1 VTAGLLWVSSA
12 AASDDLRLVDAA
24 KNQNTALVA
33 TLLKQRVDVN
43 GRQPD
48 GATALHWAAHWDDV
62 KSAEQLIR
70 AGADV
75 NATNDYGVT
84 PLLLACSDASAA
96 MVARLLDAGANP
108 KIALPSGETALMAAA
123 RTGKVEAVNV
133 LLAHG
138 ADVNAKETMRGQT
151 ALMWAVAE
159 GHVDVVKALLELG
172 ADLKAR
178 SNNKSTA
185 LLLAA
190 RQGDPALARLL
201 LAHGADVKDT
211 NATGTSVL
219 LMATVRGHAALAQ
232 MLLEQ
237 GADPNADAAGYTPLH
252 WAANKWETEFTT
264 DYSFAPGTTE
274 EWAAVAGL
282 QRADKLALIKAL
294 LVHGANVNA
303 RLKKAP
309 PQSSRTLARY
319 ELMKGGTPFYLAAM
333 SGDTEVMRVLLEAGA
348 DPRLTANDGT
358 TPLLVAAGLAHE
370 EHRSR
375 IPDRDFLEAVQFLL
389 DHGAD
394 VKETNEDGWTPLHVA
409 AFTGRPTVAQYLV
422 EHGADLNA
430 KTKFGQT
437 SLGIAEGYCKL
448 RLDKEKNRVEPMAG
462 CIIAYRPEMAELLH
476 KWGAVSAGKV
486 ALDLNG
492 QLVVASADVASS
504 PAQTRR

>member
-1 VTAGLLWVSSA
+1 MAGLLGVSSA

-24 KNQNTALVA
+24 KSQNTALVA
-33 TLLKQRVDVN
+33 ALLKQGVDVN

-70 AGADV
+70 AGANV

-96 MVARLLDAGANP
+96 LVARLLDAGANP

-123 RTGKVEAVNV
+123 RTGKVEAVKV

-159 GHVDVVKALLELG
+159 GHVDVAKALLEHG
-172 ADLKAR
+172 ADIKAQ
-178 SNNKSTA
+178 SKNQSTA

-190 RQGDPALARLL
+190 RQGDPDLARLL
-201 LAHGADVKDT
+201 LAHDADIKDT
-211 NATGTSVL
+211 DATGTSVL
-219 LMATVRGHAALAQ
+219 LMATVRGHAAVAQ
-232 MLLEQ
+232 MLLER

-294 LVHGANVNA
+294 LAHGANVNA

-309 PQSSRTLARY
+309 PQSSRTGVRY
-319 ELMKGGTPFYLAAM
+319 ELMKGGTPFFLAALV
-333 SGDTEVMRVLLEAGA
+333 GDTEVMRLLLEAGA
-348 DPRLTANDGT
+348 DPRIAANDGT
-358 TPLLVAAGLAHE
+358 TPLIAATGLAHHE
-370 EHRSR
+370 NRSR
-375 IPDRDFLEAVQFLL
+375 VPESSFLEAVKFLL

-394 VKETNEDGWTPLHVA
+394 IKESNEDGWTALHGA
-409 AFTGRPTVAQYLV
+409 ALAGHQTIAQYLV
-422 EHGADLNA
+422 DHDADLNA
-430 KTKFGQT
+430 RTKFGQT
-437 SLGIAEGYCKL
+437 PLGIAEGYCRL
-448 RLDKEKNRVEPMAG
+448 RLDKEKKRIEPMPA
-462 CIIAYRPEMAELLH
+462 CIIAYRPEMADLLH

-492 QLVVASADVASS
+492 QLVVASADAASS
-504 PAQTRR
+504 QAQTRP